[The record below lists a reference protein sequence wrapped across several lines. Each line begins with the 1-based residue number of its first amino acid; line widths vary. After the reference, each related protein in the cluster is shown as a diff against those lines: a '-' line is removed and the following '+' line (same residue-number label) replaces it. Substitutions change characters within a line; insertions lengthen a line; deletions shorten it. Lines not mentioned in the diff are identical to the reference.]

1 MKQKFSASL
10 MGMDWMNAQRQ
21 ILSLNNHTDRYHV
34 DIIDWHYAKNMCLSP
49 EFISQMRPIAKK
61 PIEVHLMVEG
71 TELEIAMAS
80 IKAGADIISFQAE
93 NIRQNVFK
101 YIDAVKSSGKKFGV
115 VVNPAT
121 PLEEIQYYIDQI
133 DLLTFMAVTPGFAG
147 QKLVVPV
154 LDKIRKAHRLREK
167 HHFLFETQID
177 GGCHPER
184 LREVYETG
192 VDYIILGNT
201 CLYSQSKDPD
211 VAWQKMEEMF
221 AGAIA
226 DGN

>member
-1 MKQKFSASL
+1 M
-10 MGMDWMNAQRQ
+10 
-21 ILSLNNHTDRYHV
+21 

-101 YIDAVKSSGKKFGV
+101 YIDAVKKQRKKFGV

-121 PLEEIQYYIDQI
+121 PLEKFSITLIRSI
-133 DLLTFMAVTPGFAG
+133 FLL
-147 QKLVVPV
+147 LW
-154 LDKIRKAHRLREK
+154 R
-167 HHFLFETQID
+167 
-177 GGCHPER
+177 
-184 LREVYETG
+184 
-192 VDYIILGNT
+192 
-201 CLYSQSKDPD
+201 
-211 VAWQKMEEMF
+211 
-221 AGAIA
+221 
-226 DGN
+226 